1 MKAVIKYMFALF
13 IALNLLSIMII
24 TNSIVLIND
33 KQVYLK
39 QFDKLEVHGNFD
51 DPELPFEIVDL
62 LMEFFSSDVDAID
75 YFTEEEMQHLH
86 DVRLLLSNLRVVV
99 CVNLFLILICFYFF
113 VTKKRFDTIALG
125 FIFVLPLTLLMILFM
140 INFDNSFILFHR
152 LFFPQGNWQ
161 FPVDSTLIKLFPQ
174 DFFLNMTKMIIF

>member
-99 CVNLFLILICFYFF
+99 CVNLFLILICFYF
-113 VTKKRFDTIALG
+113 
-125 FIFVLPLTLLMILFM
+125 
-140 INFDNSFILFHR
+140 
-152 LFFPQGNWQ
+152 
-161 FPVDSTLIKLFPQ
+161 
-174 DFFLNMTKMIIF
+174 